1 MRDAA
6 KPRLG
11 ALALAMAV
19 VCLLPAGCGTPSEE
33 ARVKELLNKSVA
45 LAEKREIRAL
55 MEFFASEYSD
65 FEGRDK
71 AATERLIADYLGR
84 FRGVVIHLLSVRVDW
99 PGPDGRAAVE
109 CEMSFSHGAA
119 EVLRKLIRYSGE
131 YYRFRF
137 DLTKSGE
144 GEWRF
149 ATAEWRPIDLLD
161 LFPESREILKKLF
174 PDL

>member
-1 MRDAA
+1 MRDAT

-11 ALALAMAV
+11 ALALAV
-19 VCLLPAGCGTPSEE
+19 LCLLPAGCGTPSEE
-33 ARVKELLNKSVA
+33 ARVTELLKKSVA
-45 LAEKREIRAL
+45 LAEKREVRSL
-55 MEFFASEYSD
+55 MGFFAAEYSD

-71 AATERLIADYLGR
+71 ADAERLIADYLGR

-99 PGPDGRAAVE
+99 PGPEGRAAVE

-119 EVLRKLIRYSGE
+119 EVLRKLLPYTGE

-137 DLTKSGE
+137 DLKKSGE

-149 ATAEWRPIDLLD
+149 AYADWQSVSLTD
-161 LFPESREILKKLF
+161 LFPESLKILKKLF

>member
-1 MRDAA
+1 MKGGTDPILR
-6 KPRLG
+6 
-11 ALALAMAV
+11 ALALAAA
-19 VCLLPAGCGTPSEE
+19 CLLAAGCGTPSEE
-33 ARVKELLNKSVA
+33 ARIKELLKKSVA
-45 LAEKREIRAL
+45 LAEKRQVGAL
-55 MEFFASEYSD
+55 MEHFSPDYFD

-71 AATERLIADYLGR
+71 AGAERLIGDYLGR
-84 FRGVVIHLLSVRVDW
+84 FRGIVIHLLSSRVDG

-119 EVLRKLIRYSGE
+119 EVLRKLIRYTGE

-137 DLTKSGE
+137 DLDKTGK

-149 ATAEWRPIDLLD
+149 AYAEWQQVDLLD
-161 LFPESREILKKLF
+161 LFPESREILRKLF

>member
-1 MRDAA
+1 MRAAA
-6 KPRLG
+6 KSRLG
-11 ALALAMAV
+11 ALALAV

-33 ARVKELLNKSVA
+33 ARVKEFLRKSVA
-45 LAEKREIRAL
+45 LAEKREVGAL
-55 MEFFASEYSD
+55 MENFSPDYSD

-71 AATERLIADYLGR
+71 AGAERLIGDYLGR
-84 FRGVVIHLLSVRVDW
+84 FRGIVIHLLSSRVDE
-99 PGPDGRAAVE
+99 PGPDGRVAVE

-119 EVLRKLIRYSGE
+119 EVLRKLIRYTGE

-137 DLTKSGE
+137 DLDKTGK

-149 ATAEWRPIDLLD
+149 AYAEWQSVDLLD
-161 LFPESREILKKLF
+161 LFPESREILRKLF

>member
-1 MRDAA
+1 MRTAA
-6 KPRLG
+6 KSRLG
-11 ALALAMAV
+11 ALALAV

-33 ARVKELLNKSVA
+33 ARVKEFLKKSVA
-45 LAEKREIRAL
+45 LAEKMEVGAL
-55 MEFFASEYSD
+55 MERFSPEYSD

-71 AATERLIADYLGR
+71 AGTERLIGDYLGR
-84 FRGVVIHLLSVRVDW
+84 FRGIVIHLLSARADG
-99 PGPDGRAAVE
+99 PGPDGRVAVE

-119 EVLRKLIRYSGE
+119 EVLRKLIRYTGE

-137 DLTKSGE
+137 DLDKTGK

-149 ATAEWRPIDLLD
+149 AYAEWQPVDLLD
-161 LFPESREILKKLF
+161 LFPESREILRKLF